1 MRPPVCAI
9 CGKELTKDGGLI
21 YFKKRPSDIAWRD
34 RMDEKNMVG
43 HPPYAEW
50 FCGEHYERAK
60 EVQHLTID
68 EALTMIEQG
77 MY

>member
-9 CGKELTKDGGLI
+9 CGKEFMEDGGFI
-21 YFKKRPSDIAWRD
+21 YFKKRPSDIAWQD
-34 RMDEKNMVG
+34 RMDKENMVG

-60 EVQHLTID
+60 KVQHLTID
-68 EALTMIEQG
+68 EALTIIEHG
-77 MY
+77 RS